1 MPQKQ
6 SGGQKMTE
14 EKEYEMIFCII
25 NAGFSETVMDA
36 AREAG
41 ARGGTVIR
49 ARGTASKEAEELF
62 SITVHPDKEV
72 IMILVPAAIKDDV
85 LSAIY
90 HAAGISREGQGIAF
104 SMPVSKAVGLK

>member
-1 MPQKQ
+1 
-6 SGGQKMTE
+6 MTD

-49 ARGTASKEAEELF
+49 ARGTAGKDAEELF
-62 SITVHPDKEV
+62 QITVHPDKEV
-72 IMILVPAAIKDDV
+72 VLILVPKSIKDDV
-85 LSAIY
+85 LTAIY
-90 HAAGISREGQGIAF
+90 REAGISRDGQGIAF
-104 SMPVSKAVGLK
+104 SVEVNKTAGLK